1 MTQWDKDPALSLM
14 WLGLLLWHGFTPW
27 PMNFC
32 VPWVRLKTNKQTNNN
47 SCLDVLSNVKA
58 YIQCLDVWQDIPKLL
73 EGAHTGRTFVASSSP
88 RR

>member
-32 VPWVRLKTNKQTNNN
+32 VPWVRLKTNKQTTTP
-47 SCLDVLSNVKA
+47 VLMS
-58 YIQCLDVWQDIPKLL
+58 YQMSKLIFS
-73 EGAHTGRTFVASSSP
+73 A
-88 RR
+88 